1 MRNRM
6 IKRINLSAIA
16 LAATYAFA
24 GRVLLIG
31 KGSLSDV
38 AVAALLAVLI
48 IPLAET
54 AARGVLGSKKRS
66 VLGAI
71 FALAVIAASIYTASL
86 AANEFSEF
94 AAYTMLSGMSELLIK
109 AIFLFLCAYLGSL
122 GEGAVRKLA
131 VIFFAILGAVA
142 VILFLLSVRSLD
154 LSQTDVLFGKIT
166 ALGVIREFGNIF
178 APMVLAIIYLSGD
191 GETGRLRCGG
201 AVLSVIFASL
211 LLLIC
216 RLNVS
221 LLFGESF
228 AAALAY
234 PYSEAVSTVTAGKL
248 FARMEGWAYLMY
260 YAASALRTSVCL
272 SLCCRPAFR
281 ILPRLGEKRVGVF
294 LTSLVFASVCLV

>member
-1 MRNRM
+1 M

-71 FALAVIAASIYTASL
+71 FALAVIAASI
-86 AANEFSEF
+86 
-94 AAYTMLSGMSELLIK
+94 YTMLSGMSELLIK

-281 ILPRLGEKRVGVF
+281 ILPRLGEKRVWVF